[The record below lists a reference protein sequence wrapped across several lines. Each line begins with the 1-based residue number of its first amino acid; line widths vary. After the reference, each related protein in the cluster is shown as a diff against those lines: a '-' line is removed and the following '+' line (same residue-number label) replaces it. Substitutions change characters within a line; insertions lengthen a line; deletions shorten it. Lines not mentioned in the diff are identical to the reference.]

1 VLKNSFQGISIA
13 NFVRK
18 LLNVGS
24 PQALKFTEITAL
36 VPFSTPTPVSNN
48 YRPDS
53 MADPIQLHAFPRRRE
68 RANRLHRVQ
77 VAIHFTTSV
86 RVVECDR
93 PDAVAVAVTVYVP
106 PGVPPPPP
114 PLLPQPLK
122 LTSENP
128 TSSMNSIALPT
139 PDLRFPLPPAPRMSR
154 PGTTSAKKIPCLPPS
169 GQRRMAADAADAAVV
184 AKVSVV
190 VAGPPFGFT
199 LPGLNEQLAPVGNPL
214 QLAPVKVMV
223 WLNPPLG
230 VIVIVVVPDCPGELM
245 VTVVGLAPIVK
256 SPEEAD
262 VTVSVS
268 VVVCVKLPEV
278 PVTVTAAVPVVAVP
292 LAVSVSVLVLV
303 AGFGLKFAVTPFGR
317 PEAENDTLPLKPFSG
332 VIVIVLVPWLPCATL
347 KLFGLADSA

>member
-1 VLKNSFQGISIA
+1 
-13 NFVRK
+13 
-18 LLNVGS
+18 
-24 PQALKFTEITAL
+24 
-36 VPFSTPTPVSNN
+36 
-48 YRPDS
+48 
-53 MADPIQLHAFPRRRE
+53 
-68 RANRLHRVQ
+68 
-77 VAIHFTTSV
+77 
-86 RVVECDR
+86 
-93 PDAVAVAVTVYVP
+93 VAVAVTVYVP